1 MNGKIIVTKCGR
13 YIITLLYDGCRIVD
27 MDVEDSDNKSD
38 IGSIYVGRVMDIVK
52 NINAA
57 FIEYKSGVKGY
68 FSISD
73 NPEPIYLNNKSN
85 SRLCQGDQILVRL
98 SKEAIKTK
106 DPVLSSKLELAGKY
120 AVLTTGDTRIS
131 FSGKF
136 NDSIKKREIK
146 ENIKGRN
153 YGDIGFIIRTN
164 ALDADIEKI
173 LDETEALAVQYRNI
187 ISKASYRVS
196 GTKLYETPDSYS
208 LYVRDIYSGLAGEV
222 VTDEPDIYERLINE
236 FPDKNI
242 VMYEDDMLPLKKL
255 YNIDGLIEELLKE
268 RVWLKSGAYLVI
280 EPTEALTVIDVNTG
294 KCIKGRSNDD
304 VFFKVNKEAAWE
316 IARQIRLRNLSGIII
331 VDFINMSD
339 EEFRISL
346 LNELKKAIS
355 SDHIK
360 TAVVDMTK
368 LGLVEITRKKVKPPL
383 HQIFEYSKCKNGE

>member
-1 MNGKIIVTKCGR
+1 MNGKIIITRCER
-13 YIITLLYDGCRIVD
+13 YIVTLLYDGCRIVD
-27 MDVEDSDNKSD
+27 LDVEDNNKKSD

-68 FSISD
+68 FSMTD
-73 NPEPIYLNNKSN
+73 NPEPIYLNKKNN
-85 SRLCQGDQILVRL
+85 NRLCQGDQILVRL

-136 NDSIKKREIK
+136 SNRPKKAEIEEIIK
-146 ENIKGRN
+146 ERN

-173 LDETEALAVQYRNI
+173 LDEIEDLSLQYKNI
-187 ISKASYRVS
+187 ISKASYMVS

-208 LYVRDIYSGLAGEV
+208 LYVRDVYSGLAEEV
-222 VTDEPDIYERLINE
+222 VTDEPDIYKRLISE
-236 FPDKNI
+236 FPDKKI
-242 VMYEDDMLPLKKL
+242 RMYEDSMLPLKKL
-255 YNIDGLIEELLKE
+255 YNIDGCMAELLKKK
-268 RVWLKSGAYLVI
+268 VWLKSGAYLVI

-294 KCIKGRSNDD
+294 KCIKGRSNDE

-316 IARQIRLRNLSGIII
+316 IARQIRLRNISGIVI

-339 EEFRISL
+339 EHFRNSL
-346 LNELKKAIS
+346 LNELKKAVA

-360 TAVVDMTK
+360 TTVAGMTK
-368 LGLVEITRKKVKPPL
+368 LGLVEMTRKKVKPPL
-383 HQIFEYSKCKNGE
+383 HQVMESDYEDSII